1 MIPYTIN
8 VTYPDTKLE
17 FTSELETDWQDW
29 LLELFPDYCKYD
41 FSSYP
46 GYHVDFWDW
55 AWSIEKGKQAKSFIS
70 IWPRRGAK
78 STSTELACVALA
90 ATGKRKYALYISGTQ
105 DQADDHVANI
115 QSLLESDAVQEY
127 YPELGKPQL
136 NKLGNLRGW
145 KQSRLRTANGF
156 IVDAIGLDAAA
167 RGVKLDAQRPDLI
180 IVDDIDKESDSRSVT
195 AKKIKTLTRALLP
208 AGSDDVAILAVQN
221 LVHKDSVF
229 SQLID
234 GRAGFLS
241 DRVPS
246 KPIPALHGLTYE
258 RRNDGL
264 GYVVTGGQPTWEGLR
279 TDHCQ
284 DLIDDIGLD
293 AFLAECQHEV
303 AQTAEGALFSEFSE
317 VMHLI
322 TWSEFANAYGKLSK
336 NDNVARDP
344 EGNPCLPALGNIGC
358 SQDWGTTRGHPCVT
372 GWMWRPFEYAPL
384 NDCYFLYRDQCFPN
398 WPVPEKPLLPVS
410 PGRVMRAIHKAEEP
424 WAERERVIVRRM
436 SHEQSAAA
444 NTYLQDLPE
453 EEREHWQKWKPDS
466 KDGIPQIQNYLAID
480 YTKKHPFRVY
490 PVGHKQEGEP
500 IMGRPR
506 LYFIVADG
514 QGELYM
520 EGDQLKVKPPTDHAG
535 LIRGR
540 AELPTYKNKQTLA
553 GDELD
558 SPDNKLFDDFVDM
571 LKGLARYFMV
581 VLKRATEA
589 QKIERALPERL
600 KLEAAKDLSPEEKEE
615 LWMQR
620 QLKRD
625 EIKDQR
631 AKKKKKP
638 SWLQP
643 INFRR

>member
-1 MIPYTIN
+1 
-8 VTYPDTKLE
+8 VVVVSADKAE
-17 FTSELETDWQDW
+17 FVHELEQYWEDW
-29 LLELFPDYCKYD
+29 LLELFPEYCKFD
-41 FSSYP
+41 FSTYP
-46 GYHVDFWDW
+46 GYHGDFWNW
-55 AWSIEKGKQAKSFIS
+55 IWSIQKGAQPPSFIN

-78 STSTELACVALA
+78 STTAEIGTVALGA
-90 ATGKRKYALYISGTQ
+90 RNKRRYALYISGTQ
-105 DQADDHVANI
+105 DQADDHVQNI
-115 QSLLESDAVQEY
+115 QSLLESDAIQEY

-180 IVDDIDKESDSRSVT
+180 IVDDIDKESDSPTVT

-234 GRAGFLS
+234 GRAGFLA

-246 KPIPALHGLTYE
+246 KPIPALRNFTYE
-258 RRNDGL
+258 KRNDGL
-264 GYVVTGGQPTWEGLR
+264 GYRVTGGEPTWEGLDLR
-279 TDHCQ
+279 HCQ

-303 AQTAEGALFSEFSE
+303 AQTPEGALFSEYNE
-317 VMHLI
+317 IYHVI
-322 TWSEFANAYGKLSK
+322 TWSEFAEAYGKLAK
-336 NDNVARDP
+336 NDKIARDAEKQP
-344 EGNPCLPALGNIGC
+344 RLPAQGNIGRA
-358 SQDWGTTRGHPCVT
+358 QDWGTTKAHPCVT
-372 GWMWRPFEYAPL
+372 GWMWRPSEFLPL
-384 NDCYFLYRDQCFPN
+384 NDCYFLYRELCLPN
-398 WPVPEKPLLPVS
+398 WPVPESPLLPVS
-410 PGRVMRAIHKAEEP
+410 PGRVMKAIHEAEEE
-424 WAERERVIVRRM
+424 WAETERVIVKRM

-453 EEREHWQKWKPDS
+453 GERENFQKWKPDRRN
-466 KDGIPQIQNYLAID
+466 GIPQIQNYLAID
-480 YTKKHPFRVY
+480 YTKPHPFRVY
-490 PVGHKQEGEP
+490 PEGHPQAGEP

-520 EGDQLKVKPPTDHAG
+520 EGDKLKVKQATDHAG

-540 AELPTYKNKQTLA
+540 AEMPVYKNKQTQA

-558 SPDNKLFDDFVDM
+558 TPDDKIFDDFVDM
-571 LKGLARYFMV
+571 LKGLASYFMV
-581 VLKRATEA
+581 AIKKATEA
-589 QKIERALPERL
+589 ERIEQALPERL
-600 KLEAAKDLSPEEKEE
+600 KVEAAKDLSPDEKAE
-615 LWMQR
+615 LWIQR

-643 INFRR
+643 ITFRK